1 MPKRTK
7 DFPEQLNFLAGR
19 GVTEQLL
26 AVAYFRGEGGQ
37 YAGPARDFIATGLR
51 LFLAGLDDKERK
63 RFDEILSNV
72 RITRGGELVTP
83 RYSRKKRG

>member
-26 AVAYFRGEGGQ
+26 AVAYFRGEGAT
-37 YAGPARDFIATGLR
+37 YAGPARDFVATGYR
-51 LFLAGLDDKERK
+51 LFLASLDEKERK
-63 RFDEILSNV
+63 RFDEILANV
-72 RITRGGELVTP
+72 KISRGEIASP
-83 RYSRKKRG
+83 RYLRKKRG